1 MPRKT
6 SLHTILGFLSFTII
20 NSRVFFTLIWSTSSN
35 SLVKSYWMFFFLGC
49 GGLINIVASCWY
61 ACSATVKECKEA
73 LCRLSIELLDILIEG
88 LGINPNDFDVYK
100 RDMQAVLRANYYH
113 RTDSQEQ
120 VIGLRPHMDGT
131 FITLLLQDDVAGL
144 EVMKDGEWFCVKPE
158 RNAICVHFGDMLE
171 VNSSCIIHPI
181 YTLLT

>member
-1 MPRKT
+1 
-6 SLHTILGFLSFTII
+6 
-20 NSRVFFTLIWSTSSN
+20 V
-35 SLVKSYWMFFFLGC
+35 
-49 GGLINIVASCWY
+49 
-61 ACSATVKECKEA
+61 
-73 LCRLSIELLDILIEG
+73 IEG

-113 RTDSQEQ
+113 RNDSHEQ
-120 VIGLRPHMDGT
+120 VIGLTPHMDGG

-171 VNSSCIIHPI
+171 VNSSCIIHSHI
-181 YTLLT
+181 HIVYLVGNILNLLY

>member
-20 NSRVFFTLIWSTSSN
+20 NSRVFFTLIWSTFSN

-181 YTLLT
+181 YTLPT